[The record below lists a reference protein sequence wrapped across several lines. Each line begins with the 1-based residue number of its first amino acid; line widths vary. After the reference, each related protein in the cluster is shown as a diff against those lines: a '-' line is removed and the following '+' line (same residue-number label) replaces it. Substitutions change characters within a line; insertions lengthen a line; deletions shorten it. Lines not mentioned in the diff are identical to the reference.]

1 MSGSNLAAPAAR
13 TYAVIGSGGVVV
25 DVLVTSHSIVG
36 AFPASVTVV
45 DVTAVTPQPAKG
57 WAYTGAV
64 FVSPAPVVPPAP
76 TLTPLEFMALLTP
89 AEETAIATAALQNA
103 AVLLW
108 LVKTS
113 GASYVSLGDPATVA
127 GVDAMVTAGLLT
139 AARAAQILAN
149 QAPQVAATA
158 GSAAS

>member
-1 MSGSNLAAPAAR
+1 MSGSNLASPAAR
-13 TYAVIGSGGVVV
+13 TYAVIGSSGVVV

-45 DVTAVTPQPAKG
+45 DVTAVTPQPARG
-57 WAYTGAV
+57 WTYTGAV
-64 FVSPAPVVPPAP
+64 FVAPAPVVPPP
-76 TLTPLEFMALLTP
+76 VTLTPLQFMGLLTA

-103 AVLLW
+103 SVLLW

-113 GASYVSLGDPATVA
+113 GASYVSLGDQATIA
-127 GVDAMVTAGLLT
+127 GVNAMVAAGLLT

-149 QAPQVAATA
+149 QAPPVAATA
-158 GSAAS
+158 GSTTS